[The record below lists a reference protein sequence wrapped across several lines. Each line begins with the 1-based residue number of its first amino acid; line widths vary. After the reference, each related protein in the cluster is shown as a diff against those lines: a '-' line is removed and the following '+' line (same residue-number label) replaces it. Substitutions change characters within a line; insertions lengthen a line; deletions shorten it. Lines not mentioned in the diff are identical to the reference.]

1 MTIVC
6 QYQYKVHAKVT
17 VYLLIIDHY
26 LWCKQSLHYREVVMK
41 RWKFE
46 YAAIQRKMPLSLFN
60 FQPLAPNFRA
70 PFGQIEA
77 VELRPGLIFN
87 ELMTLVHKIV
97 TQSLPYHVE

>member
-26 LWCKQSLHYREVVMK
+26 LWCKQSLHYREVVMG

-46 YAAIQRKMPLSLFN
+46 YAAIQRKMPLSLSN
-60 FQPLAPNFRA
+60 FPTFCLKFPVYKLGKRKMPQF
-70 PFGQIEA
+70 QT
-77 VELRPGLIFN
+77 LRQFFLI
-87 ELMTLVHKIV
+87 
-97 TQSLPYHVE
+97 

>member
-26 LWCKQSLHYREVVMK
+26 LWCKQSLHYREVVMG

-46 YAAIQRKMPLSLFN
+46 YAAIQRKIPLSLSN
-60 FQPLAPNFRA
+60 FQRLKTCKNK
-70 PFGQIEA
+70 E
-77 VELRPGLIFN
+77 N
-87 ELMTLVHKIV
+87 EKNSHISDLKEIV
-97 TQSLPYHVE
+97 SLLQRVCRKS